1 MNFKEFGSN
10 IFKEDV
16 ESLPKEMAELAE
28 EYGEEKRA
36 IKSAENEIKARK
48 KIQAEREEK
57 LFALMDA
64 AGIENFGTGGYTF
77 FTRVDSY
84 PSIADEEKAHRWI
97 KEEGFGDIIK
107 LAVNLRSL
115 GSVIKEVFEITGE
128 IPGEEE
134 GIKVRTV
141 NRVGVRKR

>member
-10 IFKEDV
+10 IFKEDIK
-16 ESLPKEMAELAE
+16 SLPKEMAELAE
-28 EYGEEKRA
+28 EYGKEKQA
-36 IKSAENEIKARK
+36 IKSVENEIKARK

-57 LFALMDA
+57 LFALMDVT
-64 AGIENFGTGGYTF
+64 GIETFGTGEYTYYK
-77 FTRVDSY
+77 RVDSY

-115 GSVIKEVFEITGE
+115 GSAIKEIFETTGE